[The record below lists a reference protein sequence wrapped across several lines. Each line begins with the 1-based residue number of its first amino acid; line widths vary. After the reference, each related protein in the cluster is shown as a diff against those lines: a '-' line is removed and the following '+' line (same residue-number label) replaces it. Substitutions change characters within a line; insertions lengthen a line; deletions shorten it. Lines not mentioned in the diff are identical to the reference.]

1 MKKSFYLL
9 LLITLYSSISFA
21 QSLKSISILGDSYS
35 TFEGY
40 LQPDTNSI
48 WYYVSPR
55 QQTDVTSVK
64 QTWWHK
70 FIKENNYRLCVNNSF
85 SGATICNTGYNQA
98 DYSDRSFITRMDKL
112 GCPDI
117 IFIFGA
123 TNDCWAG
130 SPLGDYKYEGWTK
143 EDLYTFRPAMAY
155 LLDHMI
161 DRYPNVEIY
170 FLLNSGLKEEF
181 NESVRAICNH
191 YNIDCIELHDID
203 KKSGHPSIKGMEQ
216 ISEQDVTSVKQTW
229 WHKFIKENN
238 YRLCVNNS
246 FSGATICNTGYN
258 QADYSDR
265 SFITR
270 MDKLGC
276 PDIIFIFGA
285 TNDCWA
291 GSPLG
296 DYKYEGWTKED
307 LYTFRP
313 AMAYLLDHM
322 IDRYPNVE
330 IYFLL
335 NSGLKEEFNE
345 SVRAICN
352 HYNIDCIELHDID
365 KKSGHPSIK
374 GMEQISE
381 QIKMFMRKTK

>member
-85 SGATICNTGYNQA
+85 S
-98 DYSDRSFITRMDKL
+98 
-112 GCPDI
+112 
-117 IFIFGA
+117 
-123 TNDCWAG
+123 
-130 SPLGDYKYEGWTK
+130 
-143 EDLYTFRPAMAY
+143 
-155 LLDHMI
+155 
-161 DRYPNVEIY
+161 
-170 FLLNSGLKEEF
+170 
-181 NESVRAICNH
+181 
-191 YNIDCIELHDID
+191 
-203 KKSGHPSIKGMEQ
+203 
-216 ISEQDVTSVKQTW
+216 
-229 WHKFIKENN
+229 
-238 YRLCVNNS
+238 
-246 FSGATICNTGYN
+246 
-258 QADYSDR
+258 
-265 SFITR
+265 
-270 MDKLGC
+270 
-276 PDIIFIFGA
+276 GA